1 MNSLIREIAVLAGK
15 YEETKNVYK
24 VHPAKLVVI

>member
-1 MNSLIREIAVLAGK
+1 MNSLIREISVLAAK

-24 VHPAKLVVI
+24 VANSPIL